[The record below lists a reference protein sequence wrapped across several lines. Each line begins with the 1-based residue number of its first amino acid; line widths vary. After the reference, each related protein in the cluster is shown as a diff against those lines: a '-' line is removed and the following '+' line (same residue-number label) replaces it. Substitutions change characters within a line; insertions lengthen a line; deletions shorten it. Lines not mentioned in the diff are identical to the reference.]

1 MRLKQWS
8 FIYSFENEFR
18 SRHIDCKFNRK
29 IRRIRP
35 FFPPLFERSFRAT
48 NFRNDFYILNW
59 LREIFHAFNTVICL
73 FRTGFTVPETC
84 WIKIFNWK
92 RRGRRRE
99 KRFNVR
105 PTFSEKIKIKISR
118 STWNDFHPFLENL
131 EEKNVVS
138 WAMRSRGW
146 GLGGNSGCEWSET
159 ELASR

>member
-1 MRLKQWS
+1 MRCDWNNGPLFIHLKMN
-8 FIYSFENEFR
+8 FDCATLIANLTVRLGEFVL
-18 SRHIDCKFNRK
+18 S
-29 IRRIRP
+29 
-35 FFPPLFERSFRAT
+35 FPPFSKDPFARPISAT
-48 NFRNDFYILNW
+48 SDFYILNW

-84 WIKIFNWK
+84 WIKIFSWK

-138 WAMRSRGW
+138 WAMNEVEGVRPRR
-146 GLGGNSGCEWSET
+146 E
-159 ELASR
+159 